1 MKHTHKHFFAACA
14 AAVSMAFA
22 AMPVY
27 AEETAPQGYV
37 TIAVEKLTTG
47 EGYILEP
54 VAVPFFAGDTG
65 AELTERAL
73 GAEQINEGAGMG
85 TYIASI
91 ADPEGGTGTVPEVI
105 RNAVTKNPLASPY
118 YRSRLVWFVR
128 RLIMRKYDCFIAS
141 EKYLRQYANSL
152 VGIYGVWYA
161 KTNLA
166 ERS

>member
-1 MKHTHKHFFAACA
+1 MWIGYRCDQKDGCSERSLELERCIHGLHEFYRETGRRGQ
-14 AAVSMAFA
+14 
-22 AMPVY
+22 PV
-27 AEETAPQGYV
+27 V
-37 TIAVEKLTTG
+37 V
-47 EGYILEP
+47 
-54 VAVPFFAGDTG
+54 VA
-65 AELTERAL
+65 R
-73 GAEQINEGAGMG
+73 
-85 TYIASI
+85 
-91 ADPEGGTGTVPEVI
+91 EVI

-118 YRSRLVWFVR
+118 YHSRLVWFVR